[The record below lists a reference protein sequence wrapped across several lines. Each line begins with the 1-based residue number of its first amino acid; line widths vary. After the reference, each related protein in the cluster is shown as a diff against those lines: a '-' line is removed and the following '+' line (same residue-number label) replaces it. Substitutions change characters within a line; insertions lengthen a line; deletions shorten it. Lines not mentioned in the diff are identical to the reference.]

1 MDEESQRLQ
10 LTERMQQARNR
21 YLQLSDEYDG
31 FLKQAHEGEHG
42 TQPVIKALQS
52 ANSVGPELSLAL
64 KAYLDAVQSLAEFYH
79 QQP

>member
-1 MDEESQRLQ
+1 MDGESHRRQ
-10 LTERMQQARNR
+10 LTENMQQARNR
-21 YLQLSDEYDG
+21 YLRLSDEYDG

-52 ANSVGPELSLAL
+52 ANAVGPELALAL
-64 KAYLDAVQSLAEFYH
+64 KEYLDAVESLAEFY